1 MTQDLT
7 TVTKGNLA
15 VVPDHLKQYQG
26 AQDAEAN
33 VGRDDI
39 LIPRLAVAQAGMSAQ
54 LKKNHELF
62 IPDLEEGQLF
72 NTVTNEVYGEVANVI
87 PLFFTKNYIQFEG
100 GGVLKVKNIYKDAT
114 EVPEGGLSW
123 GVDDEGQRVPPA
135 VTEFKNRMC
144 LIQSNSGFWQ
154 PIVVSFKKGENKFS
168 DQWNSQIK
176 FARLADKLPCFAH
189 TYTVTSKIKTDGN
202 KSWYVKVVSP
212 SGFTPENIFTQ
223 AKEYFEQLSQ
233 GGYTV
238 DTTGIEP
245 DGTQQEGTSFDG
257 EKF

>member
-1 MTQDLT
+1 
-7 TVTKGNLA
+7 
-15 VVPDHLKQYQG
+15 
-26 AQDAEAN
+26 
-33 VGRDDI
+33 
-39 LIPRLAVAQAGMSAQ
+39 
-54 LKKNHELF
+54 
-62 IPDLEEGQLF
+62 
-72 NTVTNEVYGEVANVI
+72 
-87 PLFFTKNYIQFEG
+87 
-100 GGVLKVKNIYKDAT
+100 
-114 EVPEGGLSW
+114 
-123 GVDDEGQRVPPA
+123 VPPA

-144 LIQSNSGFWQ
+144 LIQSGSGFWQ

-245 DGTQQEGTSFDG
+245 EAHSRKAQALMVRSSKMVTVRRHCMSGSCTGA
-257 EKF
+257 